1 MNEVR
6 MIYKIKIFIINMT
19 TKNALCIITKNADAD
34 LDFYNDIKMYDV
46 YIIIDDNYKLN
57 KKEMS
62 NLIKKY
68 SNLNFIKMDN
78 DYVESK
84 NYINSSSIYLNF
96 NKVIGWD
103 KALLFFNELIKY
115 KKTKNKYNFI
125 WFLEN
130 DVWFFDETTLLNIDN
145 KYFESDLLTNEYGEK
160 DNELIWPWNVI
171 KKDENFKY
179 YKSLICA
186 CRFSQKMIESID
198 EYVNE
203 FKTLLFIEIMFPTL
217 ALKNNLIYN
226 CPYELNK
233 ISYQN
238 EFDNDNFNKI
248 QLFHPVKNIEKQ
260 KLIRNNISNIIIN
273 DKIANIP
280 KTNIMNIP
288 KINIMNIPKT
298 NIMNILKQ
306 KRKKQRGIK
315 KINMNIIK

>member
-1 MNEVR
+1 
-6 MIYKIKIFIINMT
+6 
-19 TKNALCIITKNADAD
+19 
-34 LDFYNDIKMYDV
+34 
-46 YIIIDDNYKLN
+46 
-57 KKEMS
+57 
-62 NLIKKY
+62 
-68 SNLNFIKMDN
+68 MDN

-103 KALLFFNELIKY
+103 KALLFFNELTKY

-145 KYFESDLLTNEYGEK
+145 KYFESDLLTNKYGEK

-179 YKSLICA
+179 YKSLICG

-217 ALKNNLIYN
+217 AFKNNLIYR
-226 CPYELNK
+226 CPDELNK
-233 ISYQN
+233 ILYQYD
-238 EFDNDNFNKI
+238 FVDVDFNKI

-260 KLIRNNISNIIIN
+260 KLIRNNISNMMI
-273 DKIANIP
+273 NIP
-280 KTNIMNIP
+280 KTNII
-288 KINIMNIPKT
+288 NIPKT
-298 NIMNILKQ
+298 NIINISKTNIINILKQ
-306 KRKKQRGIK
+306 KRKKERGVK

>member
-1 MNEVR
+1 
-6 MIYKIKIFIINMT
+6 MT
-19 TKNALCIITKNADAD
+19 SKNALCIITKNADAD
-34 LDFYNDIKMYDV
+34 LDFYNNITMYDV
-46 YIIIDDNYKLN
+46 YIIIDNNYTPIT
-57 KKEMS
+57 
-62 NLIKKY
+62 NLIKQY

-103 KALLFFNELIKY
+103 KALLFFNELTKY
-115 KKTKNKYNFI
+115 KKTTTLRKYEYNFI

-145 KYFESDLLTNEYGEK
+145 KYFESDLLTNKYGEK

-171 KKDENFKY
+171 KKDGDFKY
-179 YKSLICA
+179 YKSLICG

-217 ALKNNLIYN
+217 AFKNNLIYH
-226 CPYELNK
+226 CPDELNK
-233 ISYQN
+233 ILYQYD
-238 EFDNDNFNKI
+238 FVDVDFNKI

-260 KLIRNNISNIIIN
+260 KLIRNNISS
-273 DKIANIP
+273 IP
-280 KTNIMNIP
+280 
-288 KINIMNIPKT
+288 
-298 NIMNILKQ
+298 KQ
-306 KRKKQRGIK
+306 KRTTHSKYAKYAKYAKYKKERHLLNMRSMQSIK
-315 KINMNIIK
+315 KINMNIIIK

>member
-1 MNEVR
+1 
-6 MIYKIKIFIINMT
+6 MITENY
-19 TKNALCIITKNADAD
+19 
-34 LDFYNDIKMYDV
+34 IKMCSKANE
-46 YIIIDDNYKLN
+46 IQ
-57 KKEMS
+57 KKWR
-62 NLIKKY
+62 KRFK
-68 SNLNFIKMDN
+68 
-78 DYVESK
+78 DYTGD
-84 NYINSSSIYLNF
+84 IYWSG
-96 NKVIGWD
+96 KG
-103 KALLFFNELIKY
+103 Y
-115 KKTKNKYNFI
+115 
-125 WFLEN
+125 
-130 DVWFFDETTLLNIDN
+130 
-145 KYFESDLLTNEYGEK
+145 
-160 DNELIWPWNVI
+160 
-171 KKDENFKY
+171 
-179 YKSLICA
+179 
-186 CRFSQKMIESID
+186 KMIPKAC

-288 KINIMNIPKT
+288 KTNIMNIPKINIMNIPKT